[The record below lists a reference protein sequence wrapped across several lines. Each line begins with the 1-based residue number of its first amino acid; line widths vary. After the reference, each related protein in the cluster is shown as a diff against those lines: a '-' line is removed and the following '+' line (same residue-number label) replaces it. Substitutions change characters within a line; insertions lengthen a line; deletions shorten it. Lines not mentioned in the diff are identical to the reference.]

1 MKHRIA
7 RAALLALLA
16 AGSASLALA
25 LSPKDFARQWPVRAP
40 CPAAGPA
47 GAGTA
52 CEGAFAVTLDE
63 SVYRQVRRADLG
75 DLAAF
80 NGDGAALPF
89 GPMPAE
95 YAAPPGQW
103 RNAAWFPLPPAAS
116 AAGPASVEGEDLHL
130 HVTRSK
136 DGELSLD
143 ASLKHGPPGAPQD
156 ILVDVRERE
165 RVVEAI
171 TIEPQMDAA
180 DFSLQVAV
188 EASEDL
194 QHWRT
199 LVPAATLAHLRQ
211 DGQAL
216 LRSRIEFA
224 PERTDYLRLRLLDGK
239 SAIPLRTVKL
249 FVREPGPAT
258 AVQPRARIA
267 ADFVRQEGRAYV
279 YRLPARV
286 PVERVDVA
294 LGDDNAIASFS
305 ISAREPGEKYWG
317 YVGQLE
323 AFRLRAAGVQ
333 LDNEPLEVATT
344 RRLEWRIESST
355 ELARTPVLEFSYRP
369 ERWLLLTHGAGP
381 YVVAAGSNSKR
392 GGEFP
397 LSALLGQV
405 RGKFGRDWQ
414 PPAAA
419 LEAMQTAGGEAALS
433 AYDAESKRTWLLW
446 AVLLIAAVV
455 IIAMVLRLLK
465 AAPEE

>member
-1 MKHRIA
+1 MKLRIA
-7 RAALLALLA
+7 LAALMCTSA
-16 AGSASLALA
+16 ASFAFALA
-25 LSPKDFARQWPVRAP
+25 PKDFARQWPVQAE
-40 CPAAGPA
+40 CPGAASA
-47 GAGTA
+47 A

-63 SVYRQVRRADLG
+63 SIYRQVLRPDLG

-80 NGDGAALPF
+80 NGEGAALPF
-89 GPMPAE
+89 GPMPAQ
-95 YAAPPGQW
+95 YAAAAGEW
-103 RNAAWFPLPPAAS
+103 REAAWFPLPPLAAT
-116 AAGPASVEGEDLHL
+116 AAADVQGDDLHL
-130 HVTRSK
+130 HVTRTPE
-136 DGELSLD
+136 GELSLD

-156 ILVDVRERE
+156 ILVDVREKE
-165 RVVEAI
+165 RVVEGI
-171 TIEPQMDAA
+171 VVEPQMDAP

-211 DGQAL
+211 GGQAL

-224 PERTDYLRLRLLDGK
+224 PERTDYLRLRLLDGN
-239 SAIPLRTVKL
+239 SSIPLRSLRL
-249 FVREPGPAT
+249 FVRAPGPAT

-286 PVERVDVA
+286 PVERVNIA
-294 LGDDNAIASFS
+294 LADDNAIASFS
-305 ISAREPGEKYWG
+305 ISAREPGEKNWG

-333 LDNEPLEVATT
+333 LDNEPLEIGGT
-344 RRLEWRIESST
+344 RRLEWRIESNG
-355 ELARTPVLEFSYRP
+355 ELARPPVLEFNYRP
-369 ERWLLLTHGAGP
+369 ERWLLLTHGAP
-381 YVVAAGSNSKR
+381 PFVVAAGSNTKR

-397 LSALLGQV
+397 LSVLLAQV
-405 RGKFGRDWQ
+405 RARYGSGWQ

-419 LEAMQTAGGEAALS
+419 LGAMQVAGGDAALT
-433 AYDAESKRTWLLW
+433 AYDPAAKKTWALW
-446 AVLLIAAVV
+446 AVLLIAAVG

-465 AAPEE
+465 ASPEE

>member
-1 MKHRIA
+1 MNPMR
-7 RAALLALLA
+7 RNVPWLLL
-16 AGSASLALA
+16 SLALA
-25 LSPKDFARQWPVRAP
+25 GSAAAVALQPKDFARQWQVLAP
-40 CPAAGPA
+40 CPQAPAAG
-47 GAGTA
+47 TSA

-75 DLAAF
+75 DIAAF
-80 NGDGAALPF
+80 NAAGEALPF

-95 YAAPPGQW
+95 YRAPATQW
-103 RNAAWFPLPPAAS
+103 REAAWFLLPP
-116 AAGPASVEGEDLHL
+116 SVLQPSEDLQL
-130 HVTRSK
+130 HVTRGS

-143 ASLKHGPPGAPQD
+143 ATLKHGPAGAPQD
-156 ILVDVRERE
+156 ILLDVREEE
-165 RVVEAI
+165 RTVEALI
-171 TIEPQMDAA
+171 VEPAMDSP
-180 DFSLQVAV
+180 DFSVQVAV
-188 EASEDL
+188 EASDDLETWRVVEDS
-194 QHWRT
+194 
-199 LVPAATLAHLRQ
+199 ATLAHLRQ
-211 DGQAL
+211 GGQAL

-224 PERTDYLRLRLLDGK
+224 PERTDYLRLRLLDGRVG
-239 SAIPLRTVKL
+239 IPARVVRLL
-249 FVREPGPAT
+249 LREPGPAT

-286 PVERVDVA
+286 PVDRVDVE
-294 LGDDNAIASFS
+294 LGDDNAISSFS
-305 ISAREPGEKYWG
+305 VSAREPGEKYWA

-333 LDNEPLEVATT
+333 LDNEPLDIGAT

-381 YVVAAGSNSKR
+381 YVVAAGSNSRR

-414 PPAAA
+414 PAPAA
-419 LEAMQTAGGEAALS
+419 LGAMQTAGGDAALS
-433 AYDAESKRTWLLW
+433 AYDPESKRTWLLW
-446 AVLLIAAVV
+446 AVLLVAAVV
-455 IIAMVLRLLK
+455 VIAMVLRLLK

>member
-1 MKHRIA
+1 MRHLTA
-7 RAALLALLA
+7 RVALLSLLAVAGAALAF
-16 AGSASLALA
+16 SLT
-25 LSPKDFARQWPVRAP
+25 PKDFARQWPVQAP
-40 CPAAGPA
+40 CPA
-47 GAGTA
+47 GATAA

-63 SVYRQVRRADLG
+63 SVYRQARRADLG
-75 DLAAF
+75 DIAAF
-80 NGDGAALPF
+80 NGEGAALPF

-95 YAAPPGQW
+95 FAAPPGAW
-103 RNAAWFPLPPAAS
+103 REAAWFPLPPAAT
-116 AAGPASVEGEDLHL
+116 AAATTDGEDLHL
-130 HVTRSK
+130 HVTRTK

-171 TIEPQMDAA
+171 AIEPQMDAP

-211 DGQAL
+211 GGQAL

-224 PERTDYLRLRLLDGK
+224 PERADYLRLRLLDGN
-239 SAIPLRTVKL
+239 SSIPLRTVRL
-249 FVREPGPAT
+249 FARAPGPAT
-258 AVQPRARIA
+258 AVQPRARLA
-267 ADFVRQEGRAYV
+267 ADFVRREGRAYV
-279 YRLPARV
+279 YMMPARV
-286 PVERVDVA
+286 PVDRVNVA

-305 ISAREPGEKYWG
+305 VSAREPGEKYWG

-333 LDNEPLEVATT
+333 LDNEPLDIAGT
-344 RRLEWRIESST
+344 RRLEWRIESNT

-369 ERWLLLTHGAGP
+369 ERWLLLTHGAP
-381 YVVAAGSNSKR
+381 PFVVAAGSNGKR

-397 LSALLGQV
+397 LAALLAQV
-405 RGKFGRDWQ
+405 RAKFGRDWQ
-414 PPAAA
+414 PAAA
-419 LEAMQTAGGEAALS
+419 TLGAMQTAGGEAALS
-433 AYDAESKRTWLLW
+433 AYDPETKRTWLLW
-446 AVLLIAAVV
+446 AVLLVAAVV

-465 AAPEE
+465 ASPEE